1 MQNRRPSMSEQK
13 IKELSDRV
21 RSMEKV
27 RMENRALQAK
37 VRELLSENKRLADV
51 ILRKDNG

>member
-13 IKELSDRV
+13 INELSDRV